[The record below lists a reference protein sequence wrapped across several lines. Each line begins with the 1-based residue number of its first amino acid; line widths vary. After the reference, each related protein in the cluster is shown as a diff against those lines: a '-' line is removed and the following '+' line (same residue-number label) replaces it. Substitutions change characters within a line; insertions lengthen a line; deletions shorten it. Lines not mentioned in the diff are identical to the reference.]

1 MRFYLLSDNDDTL
14 MGMRLAGIE
23 GEVLHEEREIVDRLN
38 AVMER
43 EDVGVVLMTNK
54 LISLCPQLV
63 YDLKLNRKRPL
74 IVEVTDRH
82 GAGQLSDAITRYVR
96 EAVGINI

>member
-1 MRFYLLSDNDDTL
+1 MRFYLLSDNIDTL

-23 GEVLHEEREIVDRLN
+23 GVVIHEKDEVEKALN
-38 AVMER
+38 EAMN
-43 EDVGVVLMTNK
+43 DPGVGVVLMTNK
-54 LISLCPQLV
+54 LINLCPQLV
-63 YDLKLNRKRPL
+63 YDLKLNRKKPL

-96 EAVGINI
+96 EAVGIQI

>member
-1 MRFYLLSDNDDTL
+1 MRFYLLSDNADTL

-23 GEVLHEEREIVDRLN
+23 GEVLHEEAETSARLQQLMDQPEI
-38 AVMER
+38 
-43 EDVGVVLMTNK
+43 GVVLMTNK
-54 LISLCPQLV
+54 LIGLCPELV
-63 YDLKLNRKRPL
+63 YELKLNRKRPL